1 MDGKAIML
9 DNKEKCIAGEKNVG
23 KIFQFSQISSFLYS
37 PAVGKA
43 VCFWFSLILSGN
55 LIYAL
60 K

>member
-23 KIFQFSQISSFLYS
+23 KIFQFSQISGFLYS
-37 PAVGKA
+37 PVGKA
-43 VCFWFSLILSGN
+43 VCFWFSLIPFGN
-55 LIYAL
+55 LIHAP